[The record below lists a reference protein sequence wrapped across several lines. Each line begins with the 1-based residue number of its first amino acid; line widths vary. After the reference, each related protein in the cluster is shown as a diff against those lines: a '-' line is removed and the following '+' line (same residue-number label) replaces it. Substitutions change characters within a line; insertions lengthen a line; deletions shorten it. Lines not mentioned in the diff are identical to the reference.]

1 MKNGAVQISS
11 VVALLLSGTAIVE
24 YAESGFSW
32 ASRAPIAEK
41 EQRLMS
47 SAKLFDPH
55 G

>member
-1 MKNGAVQISS
+1 MKNRAVQISS

-32 ASRAPIAEK
+32 ALRASIAEHH
-41 EQRLMS
+41 LMS